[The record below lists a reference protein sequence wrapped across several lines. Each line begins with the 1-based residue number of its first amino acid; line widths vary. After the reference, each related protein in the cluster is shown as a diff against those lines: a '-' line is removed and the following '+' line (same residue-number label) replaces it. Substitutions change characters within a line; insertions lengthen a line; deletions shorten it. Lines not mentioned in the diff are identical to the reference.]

1 MTECSFK
8 RNLTMSIFQKLKQ
21 EKLYQDKLLPDI
33 KNSVV
38 FPAIRNDEIS
48 IYYKGRN
55 LFKYNTTGFM
65 THYKYGV
72 VPVGG
77 KIYVFEQDLQ
87 NFNVMTSFYDAYE
100 NIKKQ
105 SELYT
110 HDESEGLSV
119 LYKYSGIKEDTSI
132 VLLDIEV
139 DFIGKDDSDEKNR
152 NRIDLLLFDMELKQ
166 LCFCEAKHYGNKE
179 IWAASGSKPRVCGQI
194 ERYNSQI
201 AANRDEIR
209 TQYQNYVSCFN
220 ELFETNLPCP
230 EDVFPQ
236 AGLLIFGFDA
246 KQKSKIDELLINDGS
261 LNGINYYAVGDF
273 KGEQIKTLYKTITR
287 QKSPV

>member
-1 MTECSFK
+1 MSECNFK
-8 RNLTMSIFQKLKQ
+8 RNLTMSILQKLKQ

-33 KNSVV
+33 KSSAV

-48 IYYKGRN
+48 FYYKGRN
-55 LFKYNTTGFM
+55 LFRYNKTGFA

-77 KIYVFEQDLQ
+77 KTYVLEKDLQ

-119 LYKYSGIKEDTSI
+119 LYKYSGIQEDSSV

-139 DFIGKDDSDEKNR
+139 DFTGKDDSDEKNR
-152 NRIDLLLFDMELKQ
+152 NRIDLLLFDMELKR
-166 LCFCEAKHYGNKE
+166 LCFCEAKHYSNNE
-179 IWAASGSKPRVCGQI
+179 IWAVSGSKPKVCDQI
-194 ERYNSQI
+194 KKYNEQI
-201 AANRDEIR
+201 KVHADIIVK
-209 TQYQNYVSCFN
+209 QYQNYIDGFN
-220 ELFETNLPCP
+220 ELFETNLPYP
-230 EDVFPQ
+230 EGIFPQ
-236 AGLLIFGFDA
+236 TGLLIFGFDA
-246 KQKSKIDELLINDGS
+246 NQKSKIDELLISDGS
-261 LNGINYYAVGDF
+261 LDGINHYAVGGL
-273 KGEQIKTLYKTITR
+273 KSEQIKTLYKTIT
-287 QKSPV
+287 K